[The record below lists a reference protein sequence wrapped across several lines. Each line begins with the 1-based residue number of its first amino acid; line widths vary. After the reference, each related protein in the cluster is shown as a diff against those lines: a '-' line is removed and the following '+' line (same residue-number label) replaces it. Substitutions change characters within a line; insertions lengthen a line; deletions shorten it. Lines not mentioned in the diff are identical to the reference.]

1 MKYGYGTSS
10 VKVRQGRK
18 VGRWKNTRIERL
30 HDAPPLM
37 LIISN
42 THQNVFNLRFHFE
55 SYRVYQHPS
64 STLTGTKIIKGMGNG
79 ICCSLGFVTSDFRDE
94 LVKVVL

>member
-1 MKYGYGTSS
+1 M
-10 VKVRQGRK
+10 KVRQEGRK
-18 VGRWKNTRIERL
+18 VGRWKNNRIKAVAVRTAL
-30 HDAPPLM
+30 NAYNIKNIPTTYS
-37 LIISN
+37 I
-42 THQNVFNLRFHFE
+42 LRFHFE

-64 STLTGTKIIKGMGNG
+64 STSTGTKIINGMLGNG